1 MLNYL
6 YLKDPISKILILQNC
21 TGQMTQ
27 FLQQIGEKIQ
37 SCRGTSRDLKDLSAN
52 GIMWILFWFQFKE
65 TN

>member
-27 FLQQIGEKIQ
+27 FLQQIGKKIQ
-37 SCRGTSRDLKDLSAN
+37 NCRGTSRDLKDLSAN
-52 GIMWILFWFQFKE
+52 GIMW
-65 TN
+65 T